1 MKKFISQY
9 RGSPKNKMDVVKDYQ
24 AKYSWD
30 PIQVIRTKT
39 KNDVLSL
46 KMEGRSDR
54 EIENMFVN
62 DPYIKI
68 GEILRQIRLLEKAK
82 NEKDNIALKKAANS
96 FT

>member
-1 MKKFISQY
+1 ME
-9 RGSPKNKMDVVKDYQ
+9 VVRDYQ

-30 PIQVIRTKT
+30 PIQVIRNKT
-39 KNDVLSL
+39 KNDVLNL
-46 KMEGRSDR
+46 KMEGRSER

-68 GEILRQIRLLEKAK
+68 NEILRQIRMLEKAS
-82 NEKDNIALKKAANS
+82 NEKDNIALKKAVNS